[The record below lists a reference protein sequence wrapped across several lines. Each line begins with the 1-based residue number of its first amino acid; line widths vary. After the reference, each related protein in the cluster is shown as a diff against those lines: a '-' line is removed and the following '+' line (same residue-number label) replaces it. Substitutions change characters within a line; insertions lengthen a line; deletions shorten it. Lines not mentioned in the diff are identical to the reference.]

1 MSSSSTSPPSAIA
14 TTITTTTVPPS
25 VQVPRRK
32 IGSRACDACKI
43 RKVRCSEVPPC
54 TRCASI
60 GIECT
65 FNKRQATRGPRS
77 LRAKTLAEIRSIQ
90 EQQQQQQQQ
99 RGQSSTTTGSFSVH
113 AINNSPPPGDS
124 ARAGVGESDPPPA
137 SRGGGGTGEPTAA
150 AAAPQQQDQRR
161 TNNTTPVSSLI
172 VRLCIFRLRLFPVWP
187 ILDAEAVI
195 ASLLRDPTDLETYAL
210 ANAVCAAIIAQLK
223 LPFEGRTDD
232 NDPATAASMAAE
244 CQRAK
249 AALLSQNDDESD
261 HDVMKNLNMLRISF
275 FQHIYHENMSPGG
288 SKSLLFLRE
297 AITIAQIMGLHRKG
311 AYHSLPLEESQMRR
325 RIIWLLFVTERGVA
339 MLHKLPTILVWQPNR
354 FPPLDDTWINSS
366 SSGGGGNNTNN
377 NNGHRN
383 SNNNNAEKQDDAHI
397 LPAFK
402 KLVNLFWVF
411 DQGGAFDII
420 LNADDDADLDADS
433 QRRNSR
439 LEYLQ
444 RRLQEMSWAEER
456 ESNEVQQ
463 ADILV
468 TKSWMQAVLWRAST
482 RRHHHQNEAAT
493 AQALFGVATASSHYQ
508 QTTIAAGPYR
518 IVNDFLS
525 HISHYSKT
533 ALEAHGP
540 TIELKIYEIASAL
553 TDALASN
560 LDLLRNVNSG
570 SPNPSGPAGV
580 EVNIRPV
587 DMLVQLQRLLAS
599 SRGGN
604 KPLLTLLCARIAE
617 VENGNG
623 GPSSPPDRVLGGV
636 GTNVDGNEDDQ
647 EDADAIV
654 FGMAAT
660 GYSNNNNN
668 GERRLSNPSAASY
681 LDIVRLDYPSQLP
694 PIWPGGMRSDPSQ
707 NNNFNVDPGGNLGIT
722 FAQMTNESWN
732 GWALDL
738 SGMSQISM
746 L

>member
-1 MSSSSTSPPSAIA
+1 MSSS
-14 TTITTTTVPPS
+14 TTPNNANTTL
-25 VQVPRRK
+25 PRRK

-77 LRAKTLAEIRSIQ
+77 LRAKTLAEIRGIQ
-90 EQQQQQQQQ
+90 ESQQRQQQQQH
-99 RGQSSTTTGSFSVH
+99 TTTGFS
-113 AINNSPPPGDS
+113 ASTKNDSPPTPAAAGDS
-124 ARAGVGESDPPPA
+124 AREES
-137 SRGGGGTGEPTAA
+137 GTLLPDHPLVSSGNRTEQQR
-150 AAAPQQQDQRR
+150 QQQQQHNRR
-161 TNNTTPVSSLI
+161 TPVSSLI

-195 ASLLRDPTDLETYAL
+195 ASLLRDPTEIDLETYAL

-232 NDPATAASMAAE
+232 NDPATATSMAAE
-244 CQRAK
+244 CQQAK
-249 AALLSQNDDESD
+249 ASLLDHNDVAGSE
-261 HDVMKNLNMLRISF
+261 DVMKNLNMLRISF

-311 AYHSLPLEESQMRR
+311 LYHSLPLEESQMRR

-354 FPPLDDTWINSS
+354 FPLLDDTWINSNS
-366 SSGGGGNNTNN
+366 NTF
-377 NNGHRN
+377 
-383 SNNNNAEKQDDAHI
+383 NNNNAADKQDEAHI

-420 LNADDDADLDADS
+420 LNADDDADPDTDS
-433 QRRNSR
+433 QRSNSR

-444 RRLQEMSWAEER
+444 SRLQEMSWAEEL

-468 TKSWMQAVLWRAST
+468 TKSWMQTVLWRASV
-482 RRHHHQNEAAT
+482 RRHHHQYRPVGVSSSYSGNDQNTT
-493 AQALFGVATASSHYQ
+493 AVVGVAAAASQHYQ
-508 QTTIAAGPYR
+508 QTTIAAGPFR
-518 IVNDFLS
+518 IVNEFLS

-540 TIELKIYEIASAL
+540 TIELKIFEIASAL

-560 LDLLRNVNSG
+560 LDLLG
-570 SPNPSGPAGV
+570 SSTRSSSSNGPGAAGV
-580 EVNIRPV
+580 DINIRPV
-587 DMLVQLQRLLAS
+587 EMLVQLQRLLAS

-604 KPLLTLLCARIAE
+604 KPLLTMLCARIAE
-617 VENGNG
+617 VENGSGG
-623 GPSSPPDRVLGGV
+623 GPSSPPDRGLGDMA
-636 GTNVDGNEDDQ
+636 NVDDNNGDEDDQ
-647 EDADAIV
+647 KDADAIV
-654 FGMAAT
+654 FGM
-660 GYSNNNNN
+660 GYSS
-668 GERRLSNPSAASY
+668 GERRLSNPPAAASSSY

-694 PIWPGGMRSDPSQ
+694 AMWPGMRSDSNP
-707 NNNFNVDPGGNLGIT
+707 NNFNVDPGGNLGIT

>member
-1 MSSSSTSPPSAIA
+1 MSAN
-14 TTITTTTVPPS
+14 TTL
-25 VQVPRRK
+25 PRRK

-54 TRCASI
+54 TRCSSI

-90 EQQQQQQQQ
+90 ESQQETATGGFSVFSGAVSNDNDNSPPTAAESGPPPPASGTETAAPQQQQQQQQ
-99 RGQSSTTTGSFSVH
+99 QS
-113 AINNSPPPGDS
+113 
-124 ARAGVGESDPPPA
+124 
-137 SRGGGGTGEPTAA
+137 
-150 AAAPQQQDQRR
+150 RR
-161 TNNTTPVSSLI
+161 TTPVSSLI

-249 AALLSQNDDESD
+249 ASLLQNDNGSE
-261 HDVMKNLNMLRISF
+261 DVMKNLNMLRISF
-275 FQHIYHENMSPGG
+275 FQHIYHENMSSGG

-311 AYHSLPLEESQMRR
+311 IYQSLPLEESQMRR

-354 FPPLDDTWINSS
+354 FPPLDDTWINSNPHN
-366 SSGGGGNNTNN
+366 NNT
-377 NNGHRN
+377 
-383 SNNNNAEKQDDAHI
+383 AEKQDEAHI

-420 LNADDDADLDADS
+420 LNADDDADPDSDS
-433 QRRNSR
+433 QRRSSR

-444 RRLQEMSWAEER
+444 RRLQEMSWAEEL

-468 TKSWMQAVLWRAST
+468 TKSWMQAVLWRASV
-482 RRHHHQNEAAT
+482 RRHQYRPVGSSSET
-493 AQALFGVATASSHYQ
+493 TTVVGVAAAASHYQ
-508 QTTIAAGPYR
+508 QTPIAAGPYR
-518 IVNDFLS
+518 IVNEFLS

-540 TIELKIYEIASAL
+540 TIELKIFEIASAL

-560 LDLLRNVNSG
+560 LELLRSSSSG
-570 SPNPSGPAGV
+570 TASGTAGV
-580 EVNIRPV
+580 DINIRPV

-604 KPLLTLLCARIAE
+604 KPLLTMLCARIAE
-617 VENGNG
+617 VESGNG
-623 GPSSPPDRVLGGV
+623 SPSSPPDRGLGEMANMDDNGE
-636 GTNVDGNEDDQ
+636 DGQ
-647 EDADAIV
+647 EEADAIV
-654 FGMAAT
+654 FGM
-660 GYSNNNNN
+660 GYSS
-668 GERRLSNPSAASY
+668 GERRLSSPSSY

-694 PIWPGGMRSDPSQ
+694 MWPGMRSDPSQ
-707 NNNFNVDPGGNLGIT
+707 NNFNVDPGGNLGIT

-732 GWALDL
+732 GWTLDL
-738 SGMSQISM
+738 AGMSQISM